1 MNRNDPDTQ
10 VTWSEVK
17 QLNRRKSALQDQ
29 LRKASDPERASRTPI
44 AACLIAFT
52 LAAGPVMAQTPPP
65 GPTPQQLGAAGGA
78 GSGVAQT
85 TAPSTESSQ
94 GKVIGTPQ
102 EPGATEAKSW
112 AQAVP
117 ITYMTAAV
125 VGVTAAVL
133 YVLYRR
139 RRRDRE

>member
-65 GPTPQQLGAAGGA
+65 GPTPQQPGGA

-117 ITYMTAAV
+117 ITYMAVAV
-125 VGVTAAVL
+125 VGGSAAVL
-133 YVLYRR
+133 EDLYRR
-139 RRRDRE
+139 W